1 MLVTMMMMLA
11 LMANEYEHVENRIG
25 GQNLGNVISQ
35 ILLCK
40 QINPD
45 FQLEELGS
53 ITKDSKEI
61 AKVLSEMQE
70 FMPKQEAYMGK
81 TFLSF
86 IYMLL
91 PLKKGSIITATNFS
105 LQRHFFCV
113 LI

>member
-1 MLVTMMMMLA
+1 M
-11 LMANEYEHVENRIG
+11 
-25 GQNLGNVISQ
+25 ISQ

-81 TFLSF
+81 IFPSF

-91 PLKKGSIITATNFS
+91 ALKKGFNNDSYKFLTPETFLCAHLIN
-105 LQRHFFCV
+105 V
-113 LI
+113 LRQISVY

>member
-1 MLVTMMMMLA
+1 
-11 LMANEYEHVENRIG
+11 
-25 GQNLGNVISQ
+25 VISQ

-81 TFLSF
+81 TFHSF
-86 IYMLL
+86 ILHAISI
-91 PLKKGSIITATNFS
+91 KKGFNNDSYKFLTPET
-105 LQRHFFCV
+105 FFCV